1 MTAQTAIARVSP
13 AAVGHLRSPK
23 AIRERCRQVFE
34 AAEAGRTE
42 HFALDL
48 KQLPRVADYVF
59 ATIRNNH
66 PNFEVPY
73 HSRWRHFTVGS
84 VDRWQSLTATRSGLQ
99 PIDVARMAI
108 DLVVPSVL
116 LDAGAG
122 PGWSWR
128 EPGMA
133 PGSAAATGK
142 AFARSEG
149 LALASLE
156 LFRRG
161 ALSDQADDPYRSDAA
176 TLSQLATSE
185 VASAFQ
191 VSEANPLIGLEDRVE
206 LLRRLGASLIANPT
220 LFGVLEPRPGRLA
233 DAALAAARN
242 NRISATTLFWMVM
255 QMLGPVW
262 PRRIALRGISLG
274 DVGRHPAAVAP
285 DATSGLVPFHKLTQ
299 WMTYSL
305 LEPLEGLGLTVD
317 GLDQLTG
324 LPEYRNGG
332 LFIDLGVLVPKHAA
346 VLGLPHAAT
355 SEVVVE
361 WRALTVILLDRVG
374 EAVRKA
380 IGKTAEQF
388 PLAKVLE
395 GGTWAAGRLIARD
408 RRPEGGPPIEVIS
421 DGTIF

>member
-1 MTAQTAIARVSP
+1 MTAQAAIARVSP
-13 AAVGHLRSPK
+13 AAVAYLRSPK
-23 AIRERCRQVFE
+23 AIRERCGQVFA
-34 AAEAGRTE
+34 AAEAGRTP
-42 HFALDL
+42 HFAVDM
-48 KQLPRVADYVF
+48 KRLPMIADYVI
-59 ATIRNNH
+59 ATIRANH
-66 PNFEVPY
+66 PDFDVPY

-84 VDRWQSLTATRSGLQ
+84 VDRWKALAASRKGLA
-99 PIDVARMAI
+99 PLDLARMAI

-122 PGWSWR
+122 PDWKWR
-128 EPGMA
+128 EPGLA

-142 AFARSEG
+142 QFARSEG

-161 ALSDQADDPYRSDAA
+161 ALSDQDDDPYRADAA
-176 TLSQLATSE
+176 TLSQLATAE

-191 VSEANPLIGLEDRVE
+191 VSDTNPLIGLEDRVE
-206 LLRRLGASLIANPT
+206 LLRRLGASLLANPT

-233 DAALAAARN
+233 DAAVAAARGGH
-242 NRISATTLFWMVM
+242 ISATTLFWMVM

-274 DVGRHPAAVAP
+274 DVGRHPAASAP
-285 DATSGLVPFHKLTQ
+285 DATTGLVPFHKLTQ

-305 LEPLEGLGLTVD
+305 LEPLEALGLTVE

-332 LFIDLGVLVPKHAA
+332 LLIDLGLVVPKHAA
-346 VLGLPHAAT
+346 VLGQPHAAT

-361 WRALTVILLDRVG
+361 WRALTVCLLDRIAD
-374 EAVRKA
+374 AVRRA
-380 IGKTAEQF
+380 LGKSAEQM

-395 GGTWAAGRLIARD
+395 GGTWAAGRQIARD
-408 RRPEGGPPIEVIS
+408 RRPAGGPPIEVIS

>member
-1 MTAQTAIARVSP
+1 MNAQPAVAQASP
-13 AAVGHLRSPK
+13 AAVAYLRSPK
-23 AIRERCRQVFE
+23 AIRERCGQVFA
-34 AAEAGRTE
+34 AAEAGRTP

-48 KQLPRVADYVF
+48 KRLPMVADYVI
-59 ATIRNNH
+59 ATIRGNH
-66 PNFEVPY
+66 PDFDIPY
-73 HSRWRHFTVGS
+73 HSRWRHFTAGS
-84 VDRWQSLTATRSGLQ
+84 VDRWKALAATRKGML
-99 PIDVARMAI
+99 PIDLARMAI

-122 PGWSWR
+122 ADWKWR
-128 EPGMA
+128 EPGLA

-142 AFARSEG
+142 VYARSEG

-161 ALSDQADDPYRSDAA
+161 TLSDQEDDPYRSDAA
-176 TLSQLATSE
+176 TLSQLATAD
-185 VASAFQ
+185 VGSAFQ
-191 VSEANPLIGLEDRVE
+191 VSDSNPLVGLEDRVD

-233 DAALAAARN
+233 DAALAASREG
-242 NRISATTLFWMVM
+242 RIAAATLFWMVM

-262 PRRIALRGISLG
+262 PRRVALRGISLG
-274 DVGRHPAAVAP
+274 DVGRHPAATAT
-285 DATSGLVPFHKLTQ
+285 DATAGLVPFHKLSQ

-305 LEPLEGLGLTVD
+305 LEPLEALGLTID

-346 VLGLPHAAT
+346 VLGQPQAAT

-361 WRALTVILLDRVG
+361 WRALTVCLLDRVAD
-374 EAVRKA
+374 AVRRTLGRNA
-380 IGKTAEQF
+380 VQM

-395 GGTWAAGRLIARD
+395 GGTWAAGRQIARD
-408 RRPEGGPPIEVIS
+408 RRPAGGPPIEVIS